1 MTLSRY
7 LLAFG
12 LGVKM
17 SLYNKIVEIYPEL
30 TDDNF
35 ISTIMLQDDSDGLGD
50 FIAEWNY
57 EKPIPDG
64 LTVGKPTK

>member
-1 MTLSRY
+1 LDKE
-7 LLAFG
+7 L
-12 LGVKM
+12 KM
-17 SLYNKIVEIYPEL
+17 SLYDQIIEVYPEL
-30 TDDNF
+30 TDDDF

-64 LTVGKPTK
+64 LTLGKPTA